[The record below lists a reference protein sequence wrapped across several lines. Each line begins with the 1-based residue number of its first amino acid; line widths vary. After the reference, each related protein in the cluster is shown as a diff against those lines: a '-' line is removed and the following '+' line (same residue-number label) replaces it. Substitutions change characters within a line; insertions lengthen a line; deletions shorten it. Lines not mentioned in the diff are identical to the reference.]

1 MSEVSILRS
10 PHATTCLWD
19 KSMDSSMEHRSVIE
33 EEGVLGGRYK
43 QPNEKWD
50 KEDLNELM
58 DNQRAST

>member
-1 MSEVSILRS
+1 
-10 PHATTCLWD
+10 
-19 KSMDSSMEHRSVIE
+19 MDSSMEHRSVIE
-33 EEGVLGGRYK
+33 EEGALGGRYK